1 MSGMVRPSS
10 KSRARTGRRMVA
22 APEPTGK
29 AIDIFERFTGHDAKY
44 LDEVEVKPLPKVAAK
59 IGHITAIC
67 YSTRRDG
74 KLEQYMH
81 EFARVDQPIF
91 AVSPDGTQLLM
102 IGGNYDFTERG
113 IVDKS
118 DKSR

>member
-1 MSGMVRPSS
+1 MSGQVPPSS
-10 KSRARTGRRMVA
+10 KAGRRRMVR
-22 APEPTGK
+22 APVAVGR
-29 AIDIFERFTGHDAKY
+29 AVNIYERFTGHDAEQ
-44 LDEVEVKPLPKVAAK
+44 LTEVNVRPLPKVAAA
-59 IGHITAIC
+59 IGMVTAIC

-74 KLEQYMH
+74 RIEQYMH
-81 EFARVDQPIF
+81 EFAKVDQPVF
-91 AVSPDGTQLLM
+91 AVSPDGKQLLM